1 MVRLGMIIDVS
12 HLSDDGI
19 YDVYNNTKNPFIASH
34 SNARSLCSHQ
44 RNLTDDMIKKIGHR
58 GGLIGVNFYSSFLNN
73 NYKSND
79 MSKIEDIIDHMK
91 YIANMGGIDS
101 VGIGSDFDG
110 IDCPLEFESA
120 ENMQLIYNS
129 MKKSGFKEEDI
140 EKIFY
145 KNAMRLFKELL

>member
-1 MVRLGMIIDVS
+1 
-12 HLSDDGI
+12 
-19 YDVYNNTKNPFIASH
+19 
-34 SNARSLCSHQ
+34 
-44 RNLTDDMIKKIGHR
+44 
-58 GGLIGVNFYSSFLNN
+58 
-73 NYKSND
+73 

-120 ENMQLIYNS
+120 ENMQLIYNR

>member
-1 MVRLGMIIDVS
+1 
-12 HLSDDGI
+12 
-19 YDVYNNTKNPFIASH
+19 
-34 SNARSLCSHQ
+34 
-44 RNLTDDMIKKIGHR
+44 
-58 GGLIGVNFYSSFLNN
+58 
-73 NYKSND
+73 
-79 MSKIEDIIDHMK
+79 
-91 YIANMGGIDS
+91 MGGIDS